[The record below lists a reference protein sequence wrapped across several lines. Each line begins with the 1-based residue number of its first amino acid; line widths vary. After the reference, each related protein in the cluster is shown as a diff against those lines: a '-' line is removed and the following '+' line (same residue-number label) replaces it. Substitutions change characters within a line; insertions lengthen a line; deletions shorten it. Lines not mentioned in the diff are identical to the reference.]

1 MIFSEAMMKIND
13 VYEFR
18 RFHIS
23 RHTDQNKSYKNPSK
37 SQCEL
42 TERKR
47 KIMAER
53 EEREINREYDWS

>member
-1 MIFSEAMMKIND
+1 MKIND

-23 RHTDQNKSYKNPSK
+23 RPTDPNKSYKNPSK

-42 TERKR
+42 TARKR